1 MWNVNETEPLPAWF
15 NEISLQIHFII
26 EENETKEEKA
36 FDFPQ
41 FGYLF

>member
-41 FGYLF
+41 VGYLF